1 MRCIN
6 HYMIKDSTE
15 SFNHVNCDG
24 LVGKEKKQKNRKKEQ
39 HELQNSLELQR
50 RHGIKKR
57 LEIPL

>member
-1 MRCIN
+1 MKTILEEKK
-6 HYMIKDSTE
+6 KDSTE